1 MQELSESLHVEI
13 EGALVQLPKPGDLL
27 SVKVDDETRTGMC
40 LGSNPTFRH
49 GGKRLPLV
57 KMLFEGRVLMLPLE
71 QVIIVQQ
78 AKTKN
83 NSKK

>member
-1 MQELSESLHVEI
+1 MGESIYIEIDNSLHP
-13 EGALVQLPKPGDLL
+13 LPSKGDLL
-27 SVKVDDETRTGMC
+27 SVKVGDETRTGMC

-57 KMLFEGRVLMLPLE
+57 KMLFEGRVLMMPLE
-71 QVIIVQQ
+71 QVTIVQQ
-78 AKTKN
+78 AKTKK